1 MAIKRLLNRAG
12 NICICTAAAE
22 AFVTS
27 VNTLR
32 PKLCQKSKLCVDLEP
47 RKKVNSAHP
56 AKSQWVELC
65 SQFTVVKAGRDD
77 RKTKT
82 VTQTQIVTDFLSLG
96 VKKSSDL
103 CEIEL

>member
-1 MAIKRLLNRAG
+1 M
-12 NICICTAAAE
+12 
-22 AFVTS
+22 TS

-47 RKKVNSAHP
+47 RKEGNKNKAEKKVSKVKENSAHP

-65 SQFTVVKAGRDD
+65 SQFTDVKAGRDD

-96 VKKSSDL
+96 VK
-103 CEIEL
+103 

>member
-1 MAIKRLLNRAG
+1 MLTSSQGKKETQTKQRKRLAG
-12 NICICTAAAE
+12 KA
-22 AFVTS
+22 
-27 VNTLR
+27 
-32 PKLCQKSKLCVDLEP
+32 
-47 RKKVNSAHP
+47 NSAHP

-96 VKKSSDL
+96 VK
-103 CEIEL
+103 